1 MSGNNGM
8 TRVYFASDIHGSDK
22 CWLKFLS
29 AAKYYEADVLMIGG
43 DITGKFIV
51 PIFKKA
57 DGSATAEFLGIKR
70 TVDTPK
76 ALEKLKT
83 QIANAGQY
91 WIEVTPDEYA
101 FYQEDQTRI
110 DALFK
115 RVVLERVD
123 QWVEIAD
130 RRLKGSGVRCLVS
143 GANDDYFEVDDYLRK
158 SETIEVPEGRV
169 IDLQGFEM
177 LSVGYANPTPWNCPR
192 DISEEELG
200 QRIDDL
206 AGSVRDLNHAIFN
219 LHVPPYGCG
228 LDDAPK
234 LDKNLRVVAS
244 GSGAPEMVPVGS
256 TAVRDAILK
265 YEPLLGLHG
274 HIHESRGSRRL
285 GATTIVNPGSEYAEG
300 ILTGAIVDLTDDK
313 RLSKVRLVSG

>member
-1 MSGNNGM
+1 M
-8 TRVYFASDIHGSDK
+8 RVYFASDIHGSDK
-22 CWLKFLS
+22 CWMKFLS
-29 AAKYYEADVLMIGG
+29 AAKYYQADVLMIGG

-51 PIFKKA
+51 PIIKQS
-57 DGSATAEFLGIKR
+57 DGTSTAEFLGVKR
-70 TVDTPK
+70 TVDSTEG
-76 ALEKLKT
+76 LERLKT
-83 QIANAGQY
+83 QVANSGQY
-91 WIEVTPDEYA
+91 WIEMTPDEYA
-101 FYQEDQTRI
+101 SYEGDQPRI

-115 RVVLERVD
+115 RVVLKRVE

-130 RRLKGSGVRCLVS
+130 QRLKGSGIRCLVS

-169 IDLQGFEM
+169 IDLDGFEM

-192 DISEEELG
+192 DITEEELG

-206 AGSVRDLNHAIFN
+206 AGSVKEMAHAIFN

-285 GATTIVNPGSEYAEG
+285 GPTTIVNPGSEYAEG
-300 ILTGAIVDLTDDK
+300 ILTGAVVDLTDDK

>member
-1 MSGNNGM
+1 MSGSNGM

-51 PIFKKA
+51 PIFKNA
-57 DGSATAEFLGIKR
+57 DGSATAEFLGVKR

-91 WIEVTPDEYA
+91 WIEVTPEEYA
-101 FYQEDQTRI
+101 FYQVDQTRI

-115 RVVLERVD
+115 RVVLERVE

-158 SETIEVPEGRV
+158 SEAIEVPEGRV
-169 IDLQGFEM
+169 IDLKGFEM

-206 AGSVRDLNHAIFN
+206 AGSVKEMDHAIFN

>member
-1 MSGNNGM
+1 M
-8 TRVYFASDIHGSDK
+8 TRIYFASDIHGSDK

-51 PIFKKA
+51 PIFKRP
-57 DGSATAEFLGIKR
+57 DGGATAEFLGVKR
-70 TVDTPK
+70 SLDTPE
-76 ALEKLKT
+76 AQEKLKT

-91 WIEVTPDEYA
+91 SIEVTPEEYA
-101 FYQEDQTRI
+101 YYQEDQSRI

-115 RVVLERVD
+115 RVVLERVE

-130 RRLKGSGVRCLVS
+130 RRLMGSGVRCLVS

-158 SETIEVPEGRV
+158 SEMIEVPEGRV
-169 IDLQGFEM
+169 IDLDGFEM

-206 AGSVRDLNHAIFN
+206 AGSVTDLDHAIFN

-285 GATTIVNPGSEYAEG
+285 GSTTIVNPGSEYAEG

>member
-1 MSGNNGM
+1 M

-51 PIFKKA
+51 PIFKNA
-57 DGSATAEFLGIKR
+57 DGSATAEFLGVKR
-70 TVDTPK
+70 NVDTPK

-91 WIEVTPDEYA
+91 WIEVTPEEYA
-101 FYQEDQTRI
+101 FYQEDQARVDT
-110 DALFK
+110 LFK
-115 RVVLERVD
+115 RVVLERVE

-158 SETIEVPEGRV
+158 SEAIEVPEGRV
-169 IDLQGFEM
+169 IDLEGFEM

-206 AGSVRDLNHAIFN
+206 AGSVKDMDHAIFN

>member
-1 MSGNNGM
+1 MSDSKGV
-8 TRVYFASDIHGSDK
+8 TRLYFASDIHGSDK

-29 AAKYYEADVLMIGG
+29 AAKYYEADILMIGG

-51 PIFKKA
+51 PIFKTT
-57 DGSATAEFLGIKR
+57 DGAATAEFLGVRR
-70 TVDTPK
+70 TIDSPE

-91 WIEVTPDEYA
+91 WVEVTPEEHA
-101 FYQEDQTRI
+101 FYQTDQSRI

-115 RVVLERVD
+115 RVVLERVER
-123 QWVEIAD
+123 WVEIAD
-130 RRLKGSGVRCLVS
+130 RRLKGSAVRCLVS
-143 GANDDYFEVDDYLRK
+143 GANDDYFEVDDYLRQ

-169 IDLQGFEM
+169 IDLDGFEM

-206 AGSVRDLNHAIFN
+206 AGSVREMDHAIFN

-234 LDKNLRVVAS
+234 LDKNLRVIAS

-265 YEPLLGLHG
+265 YAPLLGLHG

-285 GATTIVNPGSEYAEG
+285 GSTTIVNPGSEYAEG

>member
-1 MSGNNGM
+1 M
-8 TRVYFASDIHGSDK
+8 RVYFASDIHGSDK

-29 AAKYYEADVLMIGG
+29 AAKYYQADVLMIGG

-51 PIFKKA
+51 PIIKQS
-57 DGSATAEFLGIKR
+57 DGTSTAEFLGVKR
-70 TVDTPK
+70 TVDSAE
-76 ALEKLKT
+76 ALERLKT
-83 QIANAGQY
+83 QVANSGQY
-91 WIEVTPDEYA
+91 WIEMTPDEYGS
-101 FYQEDQTRI
+101 YEGDQPRI

-115 RVVLERVD
+115 RVVLKRVE

-130 RRLKGSGVRCLVS
+130 QRLKGSGIRCLVS

-158 SETIEVPEGRV
+158 SEAIEVPEGRV
-169 IDLQGFEM
+169 IDLDGFEM

-192 DISEEELG
+192 DITEEELG

-206 AGSVRDLNHAIFN
+206 AGSVKEMDHAIFN

-285 GATTIVNPGSEYAEG
+285 GPTTIVNPGSEYAEG
-300 ILTGAIVDLTDDK
+300 ILTGAVVDLTDDK

>member
-1 MSGNNGM
+1 M
-8 TRVYFASDIHGSDK
+8 RVYFASDIHGSDK

-29 AAKYYEADVLMIGG
+29 AAKYYQADVLMIGG

-51 PIFKKA
+51 PIIKQS
-57 DGSATAEFLGIKR
+57 DGTSTAEFLGVKR
-70 TVDTPK
+70 TVDSAE
-76 ALEKLKT
+76 ALERLKT
-83 QIANAGQY
+83 QVANSGQY
-91 WIEVTPDEYA
+91 WIEMTPDEYA
-101 FYQEDQTRI
+101 SYEGDQPRI

-115 RVVLERVD
+115 GVVLKRVE

-130 RRLKGSGVRCLVS
+130 QRLKGSGIRCLVS

-158 SETIEVPEGRV
+158 SEAIEVPEGRV
-169 IDLQGFEM
+169 IDLDGFEM

-192 DISEEELG
+192 DITEEELG
-200 QRIDDL
+200 QRIDNL
-206 AGSVRDLNHAIFN
+206 AGSVKEMDHAIFN

-285 GATTIVNPGSEYAEG
+285 GPTTIVNPGSEYAEG
-300 ILTGAIVDLTDDK
+300 ILTGAVVDLTDDK